1 VDAPNL
7 QGVIIMKPREVAKQ
21 FKAEATPEGVGVTV
35 HRSIGTRAQNTLDPF
50 LLLDEFVIAGDAKG
64 AGFPDHPH
72 RGFETVTY
80 MLSGRMEHA
89 DSAGNGGVIGPGE
102 VQWMTAGGGVVHS
115 EMPKSDGEE
124 IRGMQLWVNLP
135 AAEKMQQPRYQDIA
149 ADLIPEVDLGDN
161 GSLKVVA
168 GSFGDATGPAKDI
181 SVQPLYLDLRLRA
194 GGSTSVRIPEGHAA
208 FIYCLEGG
216 LALGEKVIEVGQRSL
231 AVLTDG
237 DQIKVTAVEGAA
249 RAVLVAA
256 APIGEPIVRYGPF
269 VMNTRQ
275 EILQAIKDFQFA

>member
-1 VDAPNL
+1 
-7 QGVIIMKPREVAKQ
+7 MTSREVAKQ

-35 HRSIGTRAQNTLDPF
+35 HRSIGTRTQNTLDPF
-50 LLLDEFVIAGDAKG
+50 LLLDEFVIAAEAEG

-89 DSAGNGGVIGPGE
+89 DSAGNGGIIGPGE

-115 EMPKSDGEE
+115 EMPRSNGEE
-124 IRGMQLWVNLP
+124 VRGLQLWVNLP
-135 AAEKMQQPRYQDIA
+135 AAEKMTEPRYQGISA
-149 ADLIPEVDLGDN
+149 EMIPQVNLGDS
-161 GSLKVVA
+161 GSLRVVA
-168 GSFGDATGPAKDI
+168 GSFGDTVGPVTEI
-181 SVQPLYLDLRLRA
+181 SVRPLYLDLRLA
-194 GGSTSVRIPEGHAA
+194 SGGTAKVPIPEGHAA
-208 FIYCLEGG
+208 FVYCLEGR
-216 LALGEKVIEVGQRSL
+216 LALGDQETEIGQRFL

-237 DQIKVTAVEGAA
+237 DGIQVKALEGAA

-256 APIGEPIVRYGPF
+256 RPIGEPIVRYGPF

-275 EILQAIKDFQFA
+275 EIAQAIKDFQLD

>member
-1 VDAPNL
+1 
-7 QGVIIMKPREVAKQ
+7 MTSREVAKQ
-21 FKAEATPEGVGVTV
+21 FKAEATPEGVGVMV
-35 HRSIGTRAQNTLDPF
+35 HRSIGTRTQNTLDPF
-50 LLLDEFVIAGDAKG
+50 LLLDEFVIAGDAAG

-102 VQWMTAGGGVVHS
+102 VQWMTAGRGVVHS

-124 IRGMQLWVNLP
+124 VRGMQLWVNLP
-135 AAEKMQQPRYQDIA
+135 AAEKMRDPRYQDVSA
-149 ADLIPEVDLGDN
+149 ERIPEVDLGDS

-168 GSFGDATGPAKDI
+168 GSFGDTVGPVTEI
-181 SVQPLYLDLRLRA
+181 SVRPLYLDLRLSN
-194 GGSTSVRIPEGHAA
+194 GGTANVPIPEGHAA
-208 FIYCLEGG
+208 FIYCLEGR
-216 LALGEKVIEVGQRSL
+216 LALGDQEIEVGQRFL

-237 DQIKVTAVEGAA
+237 DGIKVRALEGAA

-256 APIGEPIVRYGPF
+256 RPIGEPIVRYGPF

-275 EILQAIKDFQFA
+275 EIAQAIKDFQLG